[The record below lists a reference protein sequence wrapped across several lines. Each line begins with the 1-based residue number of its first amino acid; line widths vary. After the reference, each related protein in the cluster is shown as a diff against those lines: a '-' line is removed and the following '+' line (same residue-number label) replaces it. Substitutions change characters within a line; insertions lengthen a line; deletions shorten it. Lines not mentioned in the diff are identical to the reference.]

1 MLNLEL
7 SSDPAIVLLG
17 IYPKE
22 LKDYVH
28 TKIYTQM
35 FIALSIAG
43 KKKRNTQ
50 MSINQ
55 RMDKQKAI

>member
-1 MLNLEL
+1 MLNIEL
-7 SSDPAIVLLG
+7 SNDPAIVLLG
-17 IYPKE
+17 IHAKE

-28 TKIYTQM
+28 IKIYTQM

-43 KKKRNTQ
+43 KKRNTQ

>member
-43 KKKRNTQ
+43 KKKKEIHKFHQPKNG
-50 MSINQ
+50 
-55 RMDKQKAI
+55 